1 MKLTG
6 ARILMEIFR
15 EQQVNTVFGY
25 PGGSV
30 LNIYD
35 EIDKASD
42 WLTHVI
48 TCHEQGAAHA
58 ADGYARATGKTGVV
72 LATSGPGATNLVTG
86 IATAYLDSTPLVAI
100 TGNVSCA
107 LIGRDSFQE
116 VDITGVTMPI
126 TKHNFMVKD
135 VTRLADTLRN
145 AFCIAASGRPGPV
158 LVDIPKDVQIASC
171 EYSPAAKAC
180 AAQRKKPDADTIRR
194 AVELIAAAERPFLY
208 AGGGV
213 VTAGAGE
220 ELLTLAQTIG
230 APIGASMMGLSAVP
244 NDHPLFLGMTGM
256 HGRYAAIK
264 CMDRADLIIA
274 VGTRFSDRA
283 TGNKQ
288 EFSKKHKVLHI
299 DIDPAE
305 ISKNIP
311 AYVALVADV
320 KETLAALNAAGLS
333 HSDPAWLTEVHALK
347 TAPDNH
353 LSMDATIL
361 NPELFLKALNKRLPA
376 DSPVATDVGQHQMWV
391 SQYYSFGRPRTFIT
405 SGGLGTM
412 GFGMGAAMGACIGT
426 GLKKTALVTSD
437 GSFHMNMNELATA
450 VANRLPLMVFVLN
463 NSVLGMVRQWQTMF
477 FDKRYSN
484 TTLNRPTD
492 YCLLAQAFGAKG
504 LRMETLDKLDAVL
517 DKAFALQGPVVVDVR
532 IQRDEMVLPMI
543 PPNGTIKDMILRGY

>member
-1 MKLTG
+1 MALTG
-6 ARILMEIFR
+6 AQIVFESLIREGVEVIFG
-15 EQQVNTVFGY
+15 F
-25 PGGSV
+25 PGGTV
-30 LNIYD
+30 LPFYD
-35 EIDKASD
+35 TLPQYPQIR
-42 WLTHVI
+42 HVLVR
-48 TCHEQGAAHA
+48 HEQGAAHA
-58 ADGYARATGKTGVV
+58 ADAYARATGKPGVCV
-72 LATSGPGATNLVTG
+72 ATSGPGATNLVTG
-86 IATAYLDSTPLVAI
+86 IATAHLDSSPVVAI
-100 TGNVSCA
+100 TGQVA
-107 LIGRDSFQE
+107 RPYIGKDAFQE
-116 VDITGVTMPI
+116 IDITGITLPI
-126 TKHNFMVKD
+126 TKHNYIVKD
-135 VTRLADTLRN
+135 VRKLADTVRE
-145 AFCIAASGRPGPV
+145 AFQIARSGRPGPV
-158 LVDIPKDVQIASC
+158 LIDIPKDVQLAPC
-171 EYSPAAKAC
+171 EYEPAPV
-180 AAQRKKPDADTIRR
+180 AAAPVRPPIRQQDFDR
-194 AVELIAAAERPFLY
+194 AVQLIRNSQRPFLY

-213 VTAGAGE
+213 VISNASE
-220 ELLTLAQTIG
+220 ELIELSKRLH
-230 APIGASMMGLSAVP
+230 APIGSSIMGLTAMP
-244 NDHPLFLGMTGM
+244 KDYPLFLGMTGM

-333 HSDPAWLTEVHALK
+333 HSDPAWLEEVRALK

-412 GFGMGAAMGACIGT
+412 GFGMGAAIGACIGT
-426 GLKKTALVTSD
+426 GLKKTVLVTSD

-450 VANRLPLMVFVLN
+450 VANRLPLLVFVLN

-504 LRMETLDKLDAVL
+504 LRLETLDKLDAVL
-517 DKAFALQGPVVVDVR
+517 DKAFSLQGPVVVDVR

-543 PPNGTIKDMILRGY
+543 PPNGTVKDMILRGY